1 MLQSR
6 AFRAVNLEV
15 VRILARRYNVL
26 RLLDPDSGP
35 HRVSELLGLGRL
47 QGVLSLHIICR
58 MWELSHRRSVRP
70 FLEESRPR
78 LHLQKSPPPS
88 PCCTSLWRSTCVAVT
103 GRAGSSSPCAQIL
116 LSSLLELLIAA
127 SSASPSSSAASGQLA
142 EGAGTLGHRV
152 QQGTGPI
159 PSGICSTTATPK
171 PRPKNGCLHYVS

>member
-78 LHLQKSPPPS
+78 LHLQKSPPLALLHLLVALHM
-88 PCCTSLWRSTCVAVT
+88 CCGNRSC
-103 GRAGSSSPCAQIL
+103 G
-116 LSSLLELLIAA
+116 ELLAVRTDPTQFFTGVAHSRVLGIAVIFGCLRA
-127 SSASPSSSAASGQLA
+127 VSRRRRDFGPQ
-142 EGAGTLGHRV
+142 GTTGNRAHSLGHL
-152 QQGTGPI
+152 QYNSNP
-159 PSGICSTTATPK
+159 
-171 PRPKNGCLHYVS
+171 